1 MKRESAP
8 LLRLGRSELPR
19 LPGRTT
25 KGAKESERRRQSI
38 RLSKDNQTNHL
49 RRGRRHGIPDT
60 APTRLR
66 RVGNHAGLNKGERLG
81 RLG

>member
-38 RLSKDNQTNHL
+38 
-49 RRGRRHGIPDT
+49 GVEG
-60 APTRLR
+60 
-66 RVGNHAGLNKGERLG
+66 
-81 RLG
+81 